1 MMASPLKRK
10 ILLLLLGGLAFGCSY
25 TPRNQW
31 KVIKTVSDEWNKI
44 NKKDLYKE
52 MRSLYKYNLV
62 KKTSNSDGTCTFV
75 LTDKGR
81 LRALTYNFG
90 EMVIEKEKW
99 DGKWRFVIFDI
110 PEKLKSGRDA
120 LRKKI
125 KKLGFYELQK
135 SVFIFPYKCADEIA
149 FIIEFFGIKKYVR
162 HGTMDSIDD
171 DIYLK
176 KFFGLDATN

>member
-1 MMASPLKRK
+1 
-10 ILLLLLGGLAFGCSY
+10 
-25 TPRNQW
+25 
-31 KVIKTVSDEWNKI
+31 
-44 NKKDLYKE
+44 
-52 MRSLYKYNLV
+52 
-62 KKTSNSDGTCTFV
+62 
-75 LTDKGR
+75 
-81 LRALTYNFG
+81 
-90 EMVIEKEKW
+90 MVIEKEKW